1 MNGAELRELRKSQV
15 IASDFRKYD
24 GTLKM
29 VVACDSDSRESFLKF
44 LDDLYRQGKLF
55 YGYHVSDR
63 ALMTCALHEG
73 SVREVHFVDSADG
86 GYALAAVQL
95 KEQIKASRG

>member
-1 MNGAELRELRKSQV
+1 
-15 IASDFRKYD
+15 
-24 GTLKM
+24 M
-29 VVACDSDSRESFLKF
+29 VVACDSGSRESFLKF
-44 LDDLYRQGKLF
+44 LDELYRQGKLF

-86 GYALAAVQL
+86 GYALAATQL